1 MAFEELKKDLTES
14 QRSAKEYLESTSD
27 YYQLK
32 IFRFLMK
39 AVIALTM
46 VLLLGTIGFLLL
58 FFVSIAASMA
68 IGESLGSDTGG
79 FLVVAL
85 IYFVLG
91 VLAYIFR
98 RKLEAPVLKSFSKNY
113 FDDE

>member
-1 MAFEELKKDLTES
+1 
-14 QRSAKEYLESTSD
+14 
-27 YYQLK
+27 
-32 IFRFLMK
+32 MK

-58 FFVSIAASMA
+58 FFASLAASLA

-85 IYFVLG
+85 IYLVLG
-91 VLAYIFR
+91 VLAYAFR
-98 RKLEAPVLKSFSKNY
+98 RKLETPVLKSFSKHY
-113 FDDE
+113 FDE